1 MANKLT
7 DIFLQGSRVGR
18 PLKYK
23 TPEELEER
31 INDYFNEHITTLT
44 VEETGQEATY
54 FDGVTITGLALFL
67 GFCNRASMYD
77 YKDKTEFTNTIKKAT
92 AVIEMYYEKGLMS
105 KYSTG
110 SIFALKNHGWSD
122 KVEQEITTK
131 ETPLTQEERA
141 ERIKALKQKL

>member
-7 DIFLQGSRVGR
+7 DIFLQGKDKVGR

-23 TPEELEER
+23 TVEELEGK
-31 INDYFNEHITTLT
+31 INEYFNDNIATKTS
-44 VEETGQEATY
+44 EETGEEITS
-54 FDGVTITGLALFL
+54 FDGITITGLALFL
-67 GFCNRASMYD
+67 GFSNRHSMYD
-77 YKDKTEFTNTIKKAT
+77 YKKREQFSHTIKKAT

-122 KVEQEITTK
+122 KVEQEIKTVT
-131 ETPLTQEERA
+131 EEKVGV
-141 ERIKALKQKL
+141 IFKKG